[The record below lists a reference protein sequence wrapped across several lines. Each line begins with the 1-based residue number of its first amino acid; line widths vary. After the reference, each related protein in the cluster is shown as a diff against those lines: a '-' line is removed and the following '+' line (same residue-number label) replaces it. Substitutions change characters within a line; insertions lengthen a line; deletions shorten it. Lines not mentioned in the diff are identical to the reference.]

1 MNAKEKIEEAIAW
14 LEKETL
20 EKKQQIIANGNFDL
34 VDSAL
39 LQLNIKALE
48 TLKWVK
54 ELLESEQE

>member
-1 MNAKEKIEEAIAW
+1 M
-14 LEKETL
+14 
-20 EKKQQIIANGNFDL
+20 IANGNFDL

-54 ELLESEQE
+54 ELLENEQE

>member
-1 MNAKEKIEEAIAW
+1 MNAKEQIEDAIAW
-14 LEKETL
+14 LENKTSE
-20 EKKQQIIANGNFDL
+20 EKQRIIANGCFDL

-39 LQLNIKALE
+39 LQLDIKALE

>member
-1 MNAKEKIEEAIAW
+1 MKAKEEIEKAIAF
-14 LEKETL
+14 L
-20 EKKQQIIANGNFDL
+20 EKKTSEEKQRIITSGYFDL

>member
-1 MNAKEKIEEAIAW
+1 MSAKEEIEKAITW

-20 EKKQQIIANGNFDL
+20 EKKQQMIANGYFDL

-54 ELLESEQE
+54 ELLESEQK